1 MPLIPPM
8 IRTSSSHTRANTTNI
23 FLVGTKKY
31 TAPFPY
37 PGFPCK
43 PHGLLPTGSNF
54 YLSRNTRSYALLPE
68 YSEPCF
74 FPTDSGLCAFPGA
87 LGAALFPDGLGI
99 VHLSRDART
108 ALFPKHSDRTFFR
121 STRIVRLSRSALSRA
136 FSVTITLLG
145 AALFPDGLGIVRLS
159 RSALSRAFSRRTRD
173 RAPFPKR
180 SEPRF
185 FCNDHSARSRAFSV
199 TITLLGAALFP
210 DGLGIMHLPR
220 DARTA
225 LFPKH
230 SDRTFSEALG
240 SCFFP
245 TDSGSCAFPE
255 AL

>member
-1 MPLIPPM
+1 M

-74 FPTDSGLCAFPGA
+74 F
-87 LGAALFPDGLGI
+87 
-99 VHLSRDART
+99 
-108 ALFPKHSDRTFFR
+108 
-121 STRIVRLSRSALSRA
+121 
-136 FSVTITLLG
+136 
-145 AALFPDGLGIVRLS
+145 
-159 RSALSRAFSRRTRD
+159 
-173 RAPFPKR
+173 
-180 SEPRF
+180 
-185 FCNDHSARSRAFSV
+185 CNDHSARSRAFSV

-220 DARTA
+220 EARTA

-230 SDRTFSEALG
+230 SGSCTFPETLGPRFSRSTRTVLFSEALG

>member
-1 MPLIPPM
+1 M

-74 FPTDSGLCAFPGA
+74 FCNDHSARSRAFSRRTRDHAPSPRRSDRAFPEA
-87 LGAALFPDGLGI
+87 LGPYF
-99 VHLSRDART
+99 
-108 ALFPKHSDRTFFR
+108 FPKHSD
-121 STRIVRLSRSALSRA
+121 
-136 FSVTITLLG
+136 
-145 AALFPDGLGIVRLS
+145 
-159 RSALSRAFSRRTRD
+159 RAFSRRTRD

-210 DGLGIMHLPR
+210 DGLG
-220 DARTA
+220 
-225 LFPKH
+225 
-230 SDRTFSEALG
+230 

-245 TDSGSCAFPE
+245 TDSGSYFFCYYHS
-255 AL
+255 ALNATRHKTRIFYLNTKLRLSQTAAVI

>member
-1 MPLIPPM
+1 M

-74 FPTDSGLCAFPGA
+74 FPTDSGSCPFPET
-87 LGAALFPDGLGI
+87 LGPYF
-99 VHLSRDART
+99 
-108 ALFPKHSDRTFFR
+108 FPKHSDR
-121 STRIVRLSRSALSRA
+121 A
-136 FSVTITLLG
+136 FSRRTRDR
-145 AALFPDGLGIVRLS
+145 APFPK
-159 RSALSRAFSRRTRD
+159 RSEPCFFCNDHSARSRAFSRRTRD

-185 FCNDHSARSRAFSV
+185 FCNDHSALNATRHKTRIFYLNTKLRLSQ
-199 TITLLGAALFP
+199 T
-210 DGLGIMHLPR
+210 
-220 DARTA
+220 TA
-225 LFPKH
+225 VI
-230 SDRTFSEALG
+230 
-240 SCFFP
+240 
-245 TDSGSCAFPE
+245 
-255 AL
+255 

>member
-1 MPLIPPM
+1 M

-68 YSEPCF
+68 YSEPRF
-74 FPTDSGLCAFPGA
+74 FCNDHS
-87 LGAALFPDGLGI
+87 
-99 VHLSRDART
+99 AR
-108 ALFPKHSDRTFFR
+108 
-121 STRIVRLSRSALSRA
+121 
-136 FSVTITLLG
+136 
-145 AALFPDGLGIVRLS
+145 
-159 RSALSRAFSRRTRD
+159 SRAFSRRTRD

-180 SEPRF
+180 SEPCF

-210 DGLGIMHLPR
+210 DGLGIVRLSR
-220 DARTA
+220 STRTV
-225 LFPKH
+225 L
-230 SDRTFSEALG
+230 FSEALG

-245 TDSGSCAFPE
+245 TDSGSCTFPE